1 MTLKHPLALA
11 AALLCGAGF
20 LWHSQAQSGPGTKQ
34 PDNVAPGPQ
43 NEGRGYEYKLV
54 VQPLPY
60 GGSGYEPSQM
70 GVLGQYPEWE
80 IVEAKLVENY
90 PMTNPPNTQNQL
102 RGAPGTHPAMAYT
115 IRKLR

>member
-1 MTLKHPLALA
+1 MTLKHPLVLA

-20 LWHSQAQSGPGTKQ
+20 LWHSEAQSGIGPGTKQ
-34 PDNVAPGPQ
+34 PDRPQ

-60 GGSGYEPSQM
+60 GGSGFQPSEL
-70 GVLGQYPEWE
+70 GVLGRYPEWE
-80 IVEAKLVENY
+80 IVEAKLVEDY
-90 PMTNPPNTQNQL
+90 PMMAPPNTQSQL